1 MPEVRSI
8 AVVGADQA
16 LAEKVTY
23 LQNAVGAVAG
33 PFDSFL
39 VLRALKTYGMYIADG
54 GSNMY
59 IQGDPSAAW
68 QDSTFSQVQSVGSS
82 QFEAVDLAP
91 IMGRAG
97 FDPNSA
103 AVPAP

>member
-1 MPEVRSI
+1 MSANLPPMGQLFRIKASYQI
-8 AVVGADQA
+8 PSNFSTQSRAI
-16 LAEKVTY
+16 
-23 LQNAVGAVAG
+23 LQ
-33 PFDSFL
+33 
-39 VLRALKTYGMYIADG
+39 ALKTYGVYLADG

-59 IQGDPSAAW
+59 IQGDPSADW

-82 QFEAVDLAP
+82 QFEAVDLSP
-91 IMGRAG
+91 IMSRAG